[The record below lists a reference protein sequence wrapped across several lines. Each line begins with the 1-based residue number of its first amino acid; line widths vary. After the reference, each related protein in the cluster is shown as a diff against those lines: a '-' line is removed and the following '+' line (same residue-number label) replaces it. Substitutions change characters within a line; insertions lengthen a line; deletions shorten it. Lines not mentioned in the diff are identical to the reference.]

1 MTPAAVQVAE
11 FALDLSFAD
20 LPERVRQAAKLHIL
34 DAVGCGLAA
43 AASATATEGREV
55 AALDGGAPVSTVI
68 GLGSRLP
75 AAAAAMANGMLCHG
89 LDYDDTFAATGT
101 HVSTVAGPAVLAVA
115 ELAGTG
121 GEAALTAFAA
131 AAEIVIALG
140 LAAPFAM
147 HRRGFHAT
155 SVYGV
160 FGAAAATAR
169 LRGLDIRRTV
179 RALGIAG
186 SLASG
191 IFEYLADGSPTKPIH
206 AGWAAQAGIKAAL
219 LAERGASGPATVFEG
234 RFGLF
239 ATYADLQETGLA
251 DSIRRLGTVWHTPD
265 IAFKPYPSC
274 HFMHGALDATRQAVG
289 GRRLASGEVDSI
301 VAGVPED
308 GVAFV
313 LEPLADKRSPRTE
326 YDAKFS
332 LPFSVA
338 AMLLDGELGVG
349 TYVADRLRDARLLDL
364 AAKVRYEVEPY
375 PDSPD
380 AFPGRVR
387 IELADGRT
395 LEADVPHQRGGP
407 ANPLTDADVREKFRS
422 NAGLALP
429 AGDLDRL
436 EAALR
441 GLEAVNDLAEALAPL
456 AWAAPGV
463 PHLPVERPG

>member
-1 MTPAAVQVAE
+1 VTPAAVQVAE
-11 FALDLSFAD
+11 FALGLSFGD
-20 LPERVRQAAKLHIL
+20 LPERVRQAARLHIL

-43 AASATATEGREV
+43 AASGTATEARDV
-55 AALDGGAPVSTVI
+55 AALDGGTPTCTVI
-68 GLGSRLP
+68 GLGRRLP
-75 AAAAAMANGMLCHG
+75 AAAAALANGMLCHG

-101 HVSTVAGPAVLAVA
+101 HVSTVAAPAVMAMA
-115 ELAGTG
+115 ELAETG

-140 LAAPFAM
+140 LTAPFAL

-160 FGAAAATAR
+160 FGAAAASAR
-169 LRGLDIRRTV
+169 LRGLDVPRTV

-206 AGWAAQAGIKAAL
+206 AGWAAQAGIRAAQ

-239 ATYADLQETGLA
+239 ATHAGLRETALA
-251 DSIRRLGTVWHTPD
+251 GTLGRLGTVWHTPE

-274 HFMHGALDATRQAVG
+274 HFMHGALDASRQALG
-289 GRRLASGEVDSI
+289 GRRLGPGEVGSI
-301 VAGVPED
+301 LASVPKD

-313 LEPLADKRSPRTE
+313 LEPLADKRSPRTA

-338 AMLLDGELGVG
+338 AMLVDGEVGVG
-349 TYVADRLRDARLLDL
+349 TYAAERVKDARLLEL
-364 AAKVRYEVEPY
+364 AAKVRYLVKPY
-375 PDSPD
+375 GGSVD
-380 AFPGRVR
+380 AFPGGVR
-387 IELADGRT
+387 IELANGSA

-407 ANPLTDADVREKFRS
+407 ANPLDDADVRAKFRS

-429 AGDLDRL
+429 PSDVDRL
-436 EAALR
+436 ESVLLGLDAVDDLPQALIPLGR
-441 GLEAVNDLAEALAPL
+441 AGRRAQVRAVRS
-456 AWAAPGV
+456 G
-463 PHLPVERPG
+463 